1 LSSTTFGVAK
11 RQLRRLAK
19 SPPLLLPALMFPLL
33 LFAAFAGGLSA
44 LGASPSFGYPNYT
57 TFQFVWVL
65 IQAAGITGAQT
76 GLAIAED
83 FESGFA
89 RRMLLATRGRLPLI
103 AGHALTAV
111 VRAIVVTAALFGVE
125 VSGTAIQV
133 AAVVALALMYA
144 LAVTMWG
151 AGVALRSRSVQAAGP
166 AIQMPILILA
176 FLVPV
181 YTPRPLL
188 ADWIQAVAD
197 WNPLTAVLEAGR
209 GLIVG
214 EPVSVA
220 LAFGVSGGLIALFTL
235 WAVAGLRG
243 AEAVGG

>member
-1 LSSTTFGVAK
+1 
-11 RQLRRLAK
+11 LAK

-76 GLAIAED
+76 GLALAED

-89 RRMLLATRGRLPLI
+89 RRMLLATRGRFPVI
-103 AGHALTAV
+103 AGYALTAV
-111 VRAIVVTAALFGVE
+111 VRTTVVIAALFAVGLIAGME

-133 AAVVALALMYA
+133 AAMVALALMYA